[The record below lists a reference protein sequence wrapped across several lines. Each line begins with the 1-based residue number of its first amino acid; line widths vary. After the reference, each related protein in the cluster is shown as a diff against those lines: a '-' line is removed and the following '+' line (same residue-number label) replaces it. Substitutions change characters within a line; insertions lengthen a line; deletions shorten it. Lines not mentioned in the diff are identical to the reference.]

1 MSLALN
7 IIAALFVFGW
17 TCLPVIA
24 VACGLSA
31 AFAWRDH
38 EYGCALM
45 NVVGMAAIFL
55 LGYAVSGMV
64 VDVLAWFIS

>member
-1 MSLALN
+1 MSLA
-7 IIAALFVFGW
+7 ITITAGLFVFGW

-24 VACGLSA
+24 IACGLSA

-38 EYGCALM
+38 EYGYAVM
-45 NVVGMAAIFL
+45 NAAGMVAISL

-64 VDVLAWFIS
+64 VDVLARFLA